1 MTSHASGQSASS
13 ARRRPSH
20 RASPPQLAVAG
31 TAEPE
36 QELPPRAVD
45 LEIVVPVHNE
55 ERVLA
60 LSVRRLHR
68 HLSTSIPF
76 SWRIVIADNASSDA
90 TPEIARTLAT
100 TLPQVGVVR
109 LEQKGRGRA
118 LRTSWSQSTARVVA
132 YMDVD
137 LSTDLRALLPLA
149 SSLLS
154 GHSEV
159 AIGTRLAHGSRVTR
173 GPKREYI
180 SRSYNHLL
188 RAILRAKFSDAQCG
202 FKAVRADVL
211 PELLAAVH
219 DQSWFFDTELL
230 IAAQRRGMR
239 IHEVAV
245 DWVDDPDSRVDI
257 LATAIA
263 DLRGVAR
270 LLWQTRVARFM
281 AIGAASTLAYAL
293 LFLSLAG
300 AIGSTAANVVA
311 LTLTA
316 VANTAANR
324 RFTFGVRGRQ
334 RIVRD
339 HAGGLLVYVIALA
352 LTDATLVLVHG
363 LDPRPARVLEVSALV
378 LASLCATAARY
389 VGMSTW
395 LFASTRP
402 RRREHVR
409 SLSTQGS

>member
-1 MTSHASGQSASS
+1 MTSHATGQSAWSE
-13 ARRRPSH
+13 RRRPSH
-20 RASPPQLAVAG
+20 RASAPQLAVAA
-31 TAEPE
+31 TESEPD
-36 QELPPRAVD
+36 LPPRPVD

-55 ERVLA
+55 ERILA

-68 HLSTSIPF
+68 YLSTSMPF
-76 SWRIVIADNASSDA
+76 SWRIVIADNASTDA
-90 TPEIARTLAT
+90 TPEIAQTLAT
-100 TLPQVGVVR
+100 TLWQVGVVQ
-109 LEQKGRGRA
+109 LDQKGRGRA
-118 LRTSWSQSTARVVA
+118 LRTAWSQSTARVVA

-159 AIGTRLAHGSRVTR
+159 AIGTRLGHGSRVTR

-211 PELLAAVH
+211 AELLAAVH

-245 DWVDDPDSRVDI
+245 DWVDDPDSSVDI

-263 DLRGVAR
+263 DLRGVGR

-293 LFLSLAG
+293 LFVTLAG
-300 AIGSTAANVVA
+300 AIGSAAANVVA

-316 VANTAANR
+316 VANTATNR

-339 HAGGLLVYVIALA
+339 HLGGLLVYLLALA
-352 LTDATLVLVHG
+352 LTDATLVLLHR
-363 LDPRPARVLEVSALV
+363 LDPRPARMLEVSALV

-389 VGMSTW
+389 VGMSSW
-395 LFASTRP
+395 LFTSARSARQEP
-402 RRREHVR
+402 VR